1 MPGPNSAFDINA
13 EDLRLAGTP
22 ALEVNAGGLR
32 VKIDSHVER
41 VAGGLRLATGARD
54 NTAGITGGGASPLSL
69 VLDTAMEFAAGAL
82 RAKTKAAEGLGK
94 DANGYFVDKTQG
106 FTWTG
111 QHAFN
116 GAASTFQNVPASS
129 ADPVG
134 GNDLARKSYVDGA
147 INVAKY
153 NFDVKD
159 SARLGTIAA
168 LPAFTRSVVGGVT
181 RLTANANGALTVDS
195 LNANNGDRVGVLKE
209 TGGNKKWNGLYVVTD
224 KGSAGTPW
232 VLDRSADADAAA
244 EFGPGLFFSIDE
256 GVTIASS
263 RWVMNTA
270 APFTLDTT
278 DASFARFDA
287 GTIQAGAG
295 LTRTGDSIDFVAAD
309 DSLTVNADSVQAK
322 LDGLGGLMVQAGQG
336 LKLKIAGGNPGL
348 ALDGGGNVDTK
359 RSANNGIG
367 VDAGGLLVQRDVT
380 TNGQLSTTANGVRV
394 AAGGVGLPVKG
405 VVEDYAAATFTYN
418 GGTNLSTHAVAG
430 GPISSHANAIDQG
443 QLLKSGIDNMKRVA
457 GAPAAAGEWRY
468 NGTNIDIYG
477 DVTASGDTYRLRFL
491 VDV

>member
-32 VKIDSHVER
+32 IKVGNHLER
-41 VAGGLRLATGARD
+41 DASGIRIAASAVDGTKGLA
-54 NTAGITGGGASPLSL
+54 GGGALALSL
-69 VLDTAMEFAAGAL
+69 LLSTSMEFSAGAL
-82 RAKTKAAEGLGK
+82 RAKVKAVEGLGL

-106 FTWTG
+106 YVWTG
-111 QHAFN
+111 AHTFN
-116 GAASTFQNVPASS
+116 GAASVFANVPSAA

-134 GNDLARKSYVDGA
+134 GNDLARKGYVDA
-147 INVAKY
+147 QINVAKY

-159 SARLGTIAA
+159 SARVGTIAA

-181 RLTANANGALTVDS
+181 RLTANANGALSVDGIAVN
-195 LNANNGDRVGVLKE
+195 NAERVGVLKE

-232 VLDRSADADAAA
+232 ILDRAPDADAAA
-244 EFGPGLFFSIDE
+244 EFSPGLFFSIEE
-256 GVTIASS
+256 GTIASS
-263 RWVMNTA
+263 RWVMNTP

-278 DASFARFDA
+278 DASFVRFDA

-295 LTRTGDSIDFVAAD
+295 LTRTGDVIDLVAAD
-309 DSLTVNADSVQAK
+309 DSLTINADNAQVK

-367 VDAGGLLVQRDVT
+367 VDAGGLLVQRDT
-380 TNGQLSTTANGVRV
+380 TSNGQLSTGANGVRV
-394 AAGGVGLPVKG
+394 AAGGVGLPIRA
-405 VVEDYAAATFTYN
+405 VVEDYAAATFTF
-418 GGTNLSTHAVAG
+418 GGGLSSHAVTG
-430 GPISSHANAIDQG
+430 GPISTHANALDDSV
-443 QLLKSGIDNMKRVA
+443 LLKSGIDNMKRVA
-457 GAPAAAGEWRY
+457 GAPANAGEWRF
-468 NGTNIDIYG
+468 NGTNIDVFG
-477 DVTASGDTYRLRFL
+477 DVTASGDTYRLRFH